1 MRIKKG
7 ITIPYEYT
15 LRKADGV
22 AIDLTNATTV
32 KMVMIKDGEDVP
44 TINGACGI
52 SSPPTSGKVTY
63 SWNASQTST
72 TGFYWLKFII
82 TWNNGKLEEVPS
94 NGYDYIVIL

>member
-15 LRKADGV
+15 LKTSNGV

-32 KMVMIKDGEDVP
+32 FMVMTKDGENVP
-44 TINGACGI
+44 TINGACSI
-52 SSPPTSGKVTY
+52 SSPKTDGKVTY
-63 SWNASQTST
+63 AWTASQTSV

-82 TWNNGKLEEVPS
+82 TWSNGKKEEVPS
-94 NGYDYIVIL
+94 NGYDYILIL